1 MKNGV
6 EDMIVLVNNVVRY
19 NVIKCYPILKKNHHW
34 LIIIARHSFDKIENM
49 TRADKHIKNGR
60 DEYTFLLKPIAANVL

>member
-19 NVIKCYPILKKNHHW
+19 NVIKCYPILKDTV
-34 LIIIARHSFDKIENM
+34 FDKIKNM
-49 TRADKHIKNGR
+49 TRADNHVKNGH
-60 DEYTFLLKPIAANVL
+60 DEY